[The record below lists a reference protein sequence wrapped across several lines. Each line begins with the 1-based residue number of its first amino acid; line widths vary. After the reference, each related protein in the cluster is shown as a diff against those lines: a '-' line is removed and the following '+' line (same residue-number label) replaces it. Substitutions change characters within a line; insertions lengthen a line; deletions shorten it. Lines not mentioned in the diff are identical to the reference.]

1 MNHLGLYADTCC
13 QFAYIRGGVRWVL
26 RRCFVSG
33 LDLQS
38 PLRPIAGIP
47 VTRLES
53 DPRQW
58 VHLWQ
63 FANFAKLFSC
73 YLNVIVIH

>member
-1 MNHLGLYADTCC
+1 MNYLGLYADTCC

-26 RRCFVSG
+26 LRCFVSG
-33 LDLQS
+33 LNLQT

-53 DPRQW
+53 DPR
-58 VHLWQ
+58 
-63 FANFAKLFSC
+63 
-73 YLNVIVIH
+73 